1 MPAIPRL
8 LAVSDRR
15 RLGDRAWPD
24 WCATLA
30 RLGVDGLQV
39 REAGLDDGALAE
51 LVCAA
56 RAAFPAPR
64 TLLVSRR
71 GDIARLARADG
82 VHLPADG
89 LPIAVARAVV
99 GAGAFVGRS
108 THRLEEIVAAR
119 DDGADYAIFGPIYD
133 TPSKRGRIAP
143 RGLGA
148 LPAAAA
154 CGLPVI
160 AIGGIAPSL
169 VGAVLAAGAAGV
181 AAIRAFADDETAAAM
196 VAAAREAA
204 R

>member
-15 RLGDRAWPD
+15 TRGDRGWLD
-24 WCATLA
+24 WCAALA

-39 REAGLDDGALAE
+39 REGELDDGALAA
-51 LVCAA
+51 LSRAA
-56 RAAFPAPR
+56 RSAFPAPR
-64 TLLVSRR
+64 TLLVNRR
-71 GDIARLARADG
+71 GDIARLAGADG

-99 GAGAFVGRS
+99 GAGALVGRS
-108 THRLEEIVAAR
+108 THRVEEVVAAR
-119 DDGADYAIFGPIYD
+119 DAGADYAIFGPLFD

-143 RGLGA
+143 RGLGE
-148 LPAAAA
+148 LVAAAA

-160 AIGGIAPSL
+160 AIGGIEPQRVA
-169 VGAVLAAGAAGV
+169 AVLAAGAAGV
-181 AAIRAFADDETAAAM
+181 AAVRAFVDDEATAAM

-204 R
+204 P